1 MNRPREFRILIS
13 MPLGESKNHLL
24 AMNAGNAR
32 RVLGVALLAFLFF
45 WAGPVAG
52 APSDVLFQDGAK
64 AYRAGDYAQAA
75 QAFRRAAALQ
85 PASGTLQN
93 LGNAEWQAG
102 QAGTAIVAWE
112 QALWLDPF
120 NQAARNNLRFARK
133 VAQLEAPDLTWYEVI
148 STWLPASWWAWTAGL
163 SLWLAVGMGLLPGIF
178 RRRRAA
184 WHQAVAAMA
193 LMVFL
198 LSVPANLG
206 VHTRSHIA
214 FVVQKDTPLRLTP
227 TDESQVLTRLA
238 PGTAVRWERSR
249 GNFLLVRAGSDA
261 ASGWIQRE
269 SLRVIRQ
276 W

>member
-75 QAFRRAAALQ
+75 RAFRRAAALQ

-93 LGNAEWQAG
+93 LGNAEWQGG

-227 TDESQVLTRLA
+227 THESQVLTRLA
-238 PGTAVRWERSR
+238 PGTAVRWERTR
-249 GNFLLVRAGSDA
+249 GNFLLIRAGSDA
-261 ASGWIQRE
+261 ASGWIEKE
-269 SLRVIRQ
+269 SLRMIRQ